1 MYTETKEN
9 VNFYQVALINTKASF
24 GSILLQTFGS
34 TENINYNYN
43 YSENFSITI
52 KFQLHSNKKIQLQLQ
67 LQRNCN

>member
-34 TENINYNYN
+34 TENINYNY
-43 YSENFSITI
+43 SENFSITI
-52 KFQLHSNKKIQLQLQ
+52 KFQLHNHKKIRLQLQ